1 MIAHYGRA
9 FPGIV
14 YRVTVLLALV
24 DYKTFFEQNLV
35 YEQNGH
41 HAVFDSRG
49 QIQTKPLSLPV
60 RRAQIPSAAPP
71 ARTDVVL
78 SYNDLVA
85 DERQSEQIAEGRSSR
100 LNIVS
105 RS

>member
-1 MIAHYGRA
+1 MLSLIPESRFRA
-9 FPGIV
+9 
-14 YRVTVLLALV
+14 
-24 DYKTFFEQNLV
+24 K
-35 YEQNGH
+35 
-41 HAVFDSRG
+41 S
-49 QIQTKPLSLPV
+49 TKPLSLPV